1 MTLTVDTTAL
11 AATSRVIS
19 PMNSGHPSLGRA
31 PEATII
37 PVSLTCYRVVMGDDP
52 KGYVCSDEEG
62 WECFVGAH
70 MADARSI
77 GMRSSLTTAI
87 RDVVTDKSS
96 VALEKP
102 ALPADLAEAA

>member
-11 AATSRVIS
+11 AATSRAIS

-37 PVSLTCYRVVMGDDP
+37 PVSLTCYRVVLGDDA
-52 KGYVCSDEEG
+52 KGYVCSTEDG

-70 MADARSI
+70 LADARSI
-77 GMRSSLTTAI
+77 GMRTSLSTAI
-87 RDVVTDKSS
+87 RDLVTDKSS
-96 VALEKP
+96 VALEAP
-102 ALPADLAEAA
+102 ALADDLPAAA